1 MPQRMGCIYWAD
13 VRGGRPSNRRGNINK
28 RRTVRLEMR
37 TDGGQNILAQGL
49 HCREES
55 VKTVENLEARLGS
68 SHSPEVSMEATKAG
82 F

>member
-1 MPQRMGCIYWAD
+1 
-13 VRGGRPSNRRGNINK
+13 
-28 RRTVRLEMR
+28 MR

-55 VKTVENLEARLGS
+55 VKTVENLEARLVS
-68 SHSPEVSMEATKAG
+68 SHSPEVSMEATKAV